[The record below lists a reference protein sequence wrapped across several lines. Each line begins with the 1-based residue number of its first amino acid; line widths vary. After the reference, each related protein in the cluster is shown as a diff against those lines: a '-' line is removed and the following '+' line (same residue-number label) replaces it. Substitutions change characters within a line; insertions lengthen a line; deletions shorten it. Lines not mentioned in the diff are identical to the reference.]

1 MKIKNKKNKANC
13 VNFKDN
19 GFPRKIIIPA
29 GATADIPNLI
39 IVSQIINQ
47 GDFERGFF
55 EIVEEIRLEAKSE
68 TKNKSTKKN
77 KEEDSLEKVEKE
89 VRNYTDKEE

>member
-19 GFPRKIIIPA
+19 GFPRKTIISA
-29 GATADIPNLI
+29 GATANILGLDN
-39 IVSQIINQ
+39 VSQIINI
-47 GDFERGFF
+47 GDFNRGFF
-55 EIVEEIRLEAKSE
+55 EIVEEDLESASKIE
-68 TKNKSTKKN
+68 NKSRVKKN

-89 VRNYTDKEE
+89 VKNYTDNE